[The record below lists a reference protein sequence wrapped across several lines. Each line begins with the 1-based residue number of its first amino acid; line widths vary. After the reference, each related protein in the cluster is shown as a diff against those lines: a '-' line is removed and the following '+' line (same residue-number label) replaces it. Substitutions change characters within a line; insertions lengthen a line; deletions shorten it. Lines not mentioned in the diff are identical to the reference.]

1 MDGIP
6 IDATPIDDLDGVPIK
21 SLDDDLDGVPCKF
34 KFQTDE
40 LISLIPKLFN
50 FHTCGYGKFKVSV
63 CNFFLLFLTSKL
75 KYPIIHLTL
84 PRKRFSF

>member
-34 KFQTDE
+34 RFQAY
-40 LISLIPKLFN
+40 LI
-50 FHTCGYGKFKVSV
+50 
-63 CNFFLLFLTSKL
+63 
-75 KYPIIHLTL
+75 
-84 PRKRFSF
+84 